1 VALLETKDL
10 SISFGGLKAVDKVS
24 LKVEQ
29 NTVHGLIGP
38 NGSGKSTFFNLLSGV
53 YKPDAGS
60 YIEFDG
66 VDVTNRTAHEVASL
80 GLARTFQLLRLYGEM
95 TVLQNVMVGFHP
107 HTSYGPLAPLLRG
120 AEVRRKDAELQDQMM
135 ELLEFIGLVD
145 YADVPAAELSGG
157 QRRLLALGRAIA
169 MRPKMLLLDE
179 PGAGLSPVNVDN
191 LMATIMTL
199 KERYNL
205 TIIVVEHILKV
216 VMNTC
221 ETISVLDHGQKI
233 SEGTPDFVKNDPAV
247 IEAYLGREMAD
258 DDIRAAMEA

>member
-1 VALLETKDL
+1 MALLEIRNLCK
-10 SISFGGLKAVDKVS
+10 SFGGLQAINNVS
-24 LKVEQ
+24 LSVNE

-38 NGSGKSTFFNLLSGV
+38 NGSGKSTFFNLITGV
-53 YKPDAGS
+53 YQPDKGS
-60 YIEFDG
+60 FIEFNK
-66 VDVTNRTAHEVASL
+66 VDITDKPAHFIAAQ
-80 GLARTFQLLRLYGEM
+80 GLARTFQLLRLYGELS
-95 TVLQNVMVGFHP
+95 VLQNVMVGYHP
-107 HTSYGPLAPLLRG
+107 HTKYGLLAPLFMG
-120 AEVRRKDAELQDQMM
+120 AEVRRQDKLVKAEMM
-135 ELLEFIGLVD
+135 ELLEFIGL
-145 YADVPAAELSGG
+145 AEHAEIPAAELSGG

-216 VMNTC
+216 VMSTC

-233 SEGTPDFVKNDPAV
+233 SEGNPDFVKNDPAV
-247 IEAYLGREMAD
+247 IEAYLGKEMAD
-258 DDIRAAMEA
+258 DDIRLAMNS

>member
-1 VALLETKDL
+1 VALLEIRNLCK
-10 SISFGGLKAVDKVS
+10 SFGGLQAINNVS
-24 LKVEQ
+24 LSVRE

-38 NGSGKSTFFNLLSGV
+38 NGSGKSTFFNLITGV
-53 YKPDAGS
+53 YQPDKGS
-60 YIEFDG
+60 FIEFNK
-66 VDVTNRTAHEVASL
+66 VDITDKPAHFIAAQ
-80 GLARTFQLLRLYGEM
+80 GLARTFQLLRLYGELS
-95 TVLQNVMVGFHP
+95 VLQNVMVGYHP
-107 HTSYGPLAPLLRG
+107 HTKYGLLAPLFMG
-120 AEVRRKDAELQDQMM
+120 AEVRRQDKLVKAEMM
-135 ELLEFIGLVD
+135 ELLEFIGL
-145 YADVPAAELSGG
+145 AEHAEIPAAELSGG

-216 VMNTC
+216 VMSTC

-233 SEGTPDFVKNDPAV
+233 SEGNPDFVKNDPAV
-247 IEAYLGREMAD
+247 IEAYLGKEMAD
-258 DDIRAAMEA
+258 DDIRLAMNS

>member
-1 VALLETKDL
+1 MALLEIRNLCK
-10 SISFGGLKAVDKVS
+10 SFGGLQAINNVS
-24 LKVEQ
+24 LSVKE

-38 NGSGKSTFFNLLSGV
+38 NGSGKSTFFNLITGV
-53 YKPDAGS
+53 YQPDKKS
-60 YIEFDG
+60 LIEFNK
-66 VDVTNRTAHEVASL
+66 VDITDKPAHFIAAQ
-80 GLARTFQLLRLYGEM
+80 GLARTFQLLRLYGELS
-95 TVLQNVMVGFHP
+95 VLQNVMVGYHP
-107 HTSYGPLAPLLRG
+107 HTKYGLLAPLFMG
-120 AEVRRKDAELQDQMM
+120 AEVRRQDKLVKAEMM
-135 ELLEFIGLVD
+135 ELLEFIGL
-145 YADVPAAELSGG
+145 AEHAEIPAAELSGG

-216 VMNTC
+216 VMSTC

-233 SEGTPDFVKNDPAV
+233 SEGNPDFVKNDPAV
-247 IEAYLGREMAD
+247 IEAYLGKEMAD
-258 DDIRAAMEA
+258 DDIRLAMNS